1 MKNDFFTGINDF
13 TGMTK
18 EHGYGRGLASG
29 ASMFEKSIAA
39 DGFGFADG
47 EGFSSKTWSEK
58 QPF

>member
-1 MKNDFFTGINDF
+1 
-13 TGMTK
+13 MTK